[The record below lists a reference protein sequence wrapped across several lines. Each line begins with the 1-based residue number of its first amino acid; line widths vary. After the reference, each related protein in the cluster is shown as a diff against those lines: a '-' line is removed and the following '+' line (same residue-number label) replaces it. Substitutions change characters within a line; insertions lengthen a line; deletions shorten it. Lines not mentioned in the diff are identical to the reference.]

1 MSGVSPIPESAST
14 CCDRHKVRR
23 PIIVSAA
30 LCSVALLGAASSVQQ
45 ALPVRHPEG
54 LVHGFLVLSS
64 LQGQRLADGDLIQ
77 HVQGDRVTTRLT
89 FHFKDGSRHDE
100 TAIWTQR
107 RQFRLLTY
115 QLQQKG
121 PTFPQPLE
129 MSIDVASGRATTR
142 YRDDGEDKV
151 EAETIDMPADLANG
165 LVTTMLK
172 NVSTTAPPASLSFI
186 AATPKPRLV
195 QLTIRVAGTE
205 IFSTGGTARK
215 ATHFVLKPKIGG
227 VAGVVAPVL
236 GKTPPD
242 VHVWI
247 LGGDAP
253 AFIRAE
259 QPLYAG
265 GPIWRIEL
273 TSPAWK

>member
-1 MSGVSPIPESAST
+1 MK
-14 CCDRHKVRR
+14 RHLMV
-23 PIIVSAA
+23 
-30 LCSVALLGAASSVQQ
+30 SVALCGVALMSAASSAQQ
-45 ALPVRHPEG
+45 AVPVRHPEG
-54 LVHGFLVLSS
+54 LVHGFLVLSN

-89 FHFKDGSRHDE
+89 FRFKDGSRHDE
-100 TAIWTQR
+100 TAVWTQR
-107 RQFRLLTY
+107 QHFKLLTY

-121 PTFPQPLE
+121 ATFPQPLE
-129 MSIDVASGRATTR
+129 MSIDVASGRVTTR
-142 YRDDGEDKV
+142 YRDEGQDEVDTD
-151 EAETIDMPADLANG
+151 TIDMPADLANG

-172 NVSTTAPPASLSFI
+172 NVSTTAPPESISFI

-195 QLTIRVAGTE
+195 RLEIRVAGAET
-205 IFSTGGTARK
+205 FSTGGTARK

-227 VAGVVAPVL
+227 FAGVVAPVL

-247 LGGDAP
+247 LGGDAA

-273 TSPAWK
+273 TSPRWKVL